1 MPKSQSTFTLASTL
15 IFMTSGLAFVAAF
28 GSLLLV
34 EKFSPIPFNLFYV
47 GTLFF
52 CLACTLEFRNIIK
65 FLGRTYYWISFRQI
79 IRITTTLFI
88 AFLLMILSYKRH
100 QLYDWT
106 AHQFYSLNDQ
116 NVQFLKQHS
125 FQLTVIANRVENRK
139 FFETMERFTNSI
151 KSQTPSTK
159 IDWIDPIQQPSAID
173 KLKIKTIPCLIVHE
187 GPPHNNRVILTKS
200 RLMPRDFTKENR
212 LRFLGE
218 PALMQA
224 LVQLK
229 NPSRIHLAFLSQSI
243 SFADKRDTSI
253 LDESPNGHAA
263 LKDILE
269 QDGFEVLSSA
279 EIKKTSEPMIIFLP
293 SSPLNEQVTKGIE
306 RRITENMPT
315 ALLLESQPLNPI
327 PKTFQK
333 YGIKFLRYPV
343 VDHMRKY
350 KNDLSLI
357 APFYEDHQMTAGL
370 SSRSEPVILQGAS
383 AFDITSGSKL
393 LNSSRV
399 SWLETDLRK
408 LENPQFNLGQD
419 QKGPLSIMIEQPK
432 HIFWVADQ
440 DFINNRYLGLPG
452 NRNFTLHLAHYL
464 SGQLSLINQRG
475 KTLEAR
481 HLNSVQQVNR
491 QFIVLVFL
499 VLPSLCF
506 VIAIS
511 LVWLKSRR

>member
-1 MPKSQSTFTLASTL
+1 MSKSQSTFTLASTL
-15 IFMTSGLAFVAAF
+15 IFMASGLAFVAAF

-34 EKFSPIPFNLFYV
+34 EKFSPIPFNLFYLGV
-47 GTLFF
+47 LFF
-52 CLACTLEFRNIIK
+52 CLACALEFRNIIK
-65 FLGRTYYWISFRQI
+65 FLERTYYWISFRQI
-79 IRITTTLFI
+79 VRITTTIFI
-88 AFLLMILSYKRH
+88 AFLIMIVSHKRH
-100 QLYDWT
+100 QLHDWT
-106 AHQFYSLNDQ
+106 AQQFYSLNNQ
-116 NVQFLKQHS
+116 NIHFLKQHS
-125 FQLTVIANRVENRK
+125 FQLTVIANRVENRE
-139 FFETMERFTNSI
+139 FYETMERFINSI
-151 KSQTPSTK
+151 KSQIPSTK

-173 KLKIKTIPCLIVHE
+173 KLKIKTIPCLVVHE
-187 GPPHNNRVILTKS
+187 GLPQKNKIILTKS

-218 PALMQA
+218 SALMQA

-229 NPSRIHLAFLSQSI
+229 NPSRIHLAFLSQSTNF
-243 SFADKRDTSI
+243 SDKSDTSI

-263 LKDILE
+263 LNNILE
-269 QDGFEVLSSA
+269 QDGFEVISSA

-293 SSPLNEQVTKGIE
+293 TSPLNEQIISYIE
-306 RRITENMPT
+306 NRITENLPT
-315 ALLLESQPLNPI
+315 ALLVESQPLNPI
-327 PKTFQK
+327 PKISQK

-357 APFYEDHQMTAGL
+357 APFYESHQMTAGL

-393 LNSSRV
+393 LSSSQV

-408 LENPQFNLGQD
+408 LDGPQFNLDQD

-432 HIFWVADQ
+432 NVFWMADQ

-464 SGQLSLINQRG
+464 SGQLNLVNQRG

-481 HLNSVQQVNR
+481 FLNSVQQVNR

-499 VLPSLCF
+499 ILPSLCF
-506 VIAIS
+506 VAAIS
-511 LVWLKSRR
+511 LVWMKSRR